1 MISIR
6 SVSTKRAMAIGAI
19 APLALALSACDSA
32 PEEGGAPA
40 GEPIEAIPAP
50 DGTSWTETVNI
61 SEEGG
66 YVLGNPD
73 APLKLVEYASHT
85 CSACAYFAQTGSTP
99 LKEDYVSTGVVSYEL
114 RNLIANPVDLTIA
127 TLVRCGQPESMQVL
141 ADQAWVQFEE
151 VMGGVSANAEAINAT
166 GDLPLEERFVQIGE
180 VSGLIDFF
188 SARGLSADQ
197 ARQCLADVPNIEGIA
212 ERSQQQGQELN
223 LTGTPSWLLN
233 GRKLEVNQWADLEP
247 VLQRAGARTE

>member
-1 MISIR
+1 MISTR
-6 SVSTKRAMAIGAI
+6 SVSKTRALALGMI
-19 APLALALSACDSA
+19 APLAMTLAACNGEAESADA
-32 PEEGGAPA
+32 VEGDAIA
-40 GEPIEAIPAP
+40 AIPAP

-66 YVLGNPD
+66 YVMGNPD

-99 LKEDYVSTGVVSYEL
+99 LKEDYVTTGVVSYEL

-127 TLVRCGQPESMQVL
+127 TLVRCSQPESMQLL
-141 ADQAWVQFEE
+141 ADQAWVDFEN

-166 GDLPLEERFVQIGE
+166 GDLPLDQRFVRIAE

-188 SARGLSADQ
+188 SARGVSADQ
-197 ARQCLADVPNIEGIA
+197 ARQCLSDTETIEGIA
-212 ERSQQQGQELN
+212 NRSQEQAQELG
-223 LTGTPSWLLN
+223 LTGTPTWILN
-233 GRKLEVNQWADLEP
+233 GRKLEVNQWPDLEP